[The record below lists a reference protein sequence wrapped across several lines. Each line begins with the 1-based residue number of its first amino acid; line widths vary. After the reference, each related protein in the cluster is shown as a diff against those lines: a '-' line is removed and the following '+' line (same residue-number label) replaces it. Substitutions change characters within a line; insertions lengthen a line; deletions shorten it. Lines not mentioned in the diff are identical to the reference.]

1 MVEEVRV
8 KTVRV
13 SAKRAYVPLGL
24 DPPNKGGRMCNCG
37 SLTHATRTHNM
48 CPLNEDY
55 WPDLPADKHR
65 LALYV
70 PRQIWRW
77 WEFDN
82 ADRRRCEGV
91 VTRVTTDLKLNILY
105 QDDENEDVDEA
116 TFLNIIKIMKKEK
129 AAKKKK
135 KKRRR

>member
-1 MVEEVRV
+1 
-8 KTVRV
+8 
-13 SAKRAYVPLGL
+13 
-24 DPPNKGGRMCNCG
+24 MC
-37 SLTHATRTHNM
+37 
-48 CPLNEDY
+48 
-55 WPDLPADKHR
+55 ADKHR

-77 WEFDN
+77 GEFDN

-116 TFLNIIKIMKKEK
+116 TFLNIVKIMKKEK